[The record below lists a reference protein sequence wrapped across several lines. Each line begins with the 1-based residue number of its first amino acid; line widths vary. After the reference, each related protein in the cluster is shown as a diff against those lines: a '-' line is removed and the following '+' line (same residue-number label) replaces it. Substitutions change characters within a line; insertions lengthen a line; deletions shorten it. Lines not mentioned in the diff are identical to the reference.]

1 MLDANSVFRVD
12 GIVAV
17 VTGGGTGIGWNM
29 AEALAVNGARK
40 VYILGRRLDVL
51 KQGAAKYPDVM
62 VPLVCDVTSKESL
75 QSAVD
80 QVSKDIGYINLLIAN
95 SGIAGPANHYNPSL
109 PLPDLRS
116 QLLSA
121 SMEDFTKT
129 LHVNVTG
136 AWFTMA
142 SFLEL
147 LDAGNK
153 HAVSGE
159 AGAFGAP
166 VKEGVKVPSIQS
178 QVVFISSLAAF
189 SRGHWTAPS
198 YGGSKAAIMQL
209 MKHASTN
216 LVRHGI
222 RANALAPG
230 LFPSEL
236 TTELL
241 SGRKPEEETPDDHR
255 WIPVQ
260 KFGGEEEM
268 AGAILYLASR
278 AGSFTNGMVLLN
290 DGGRASIIPATY

>member
-1 MLDANSVFRVD
+1 
-12 GIVAV
+12 
-17 VTGGGTGIGWNM
+17 M

-62 VPLVCDVTSKESL
+62 VPIVCDVTSKESL
-75 QSAVD
+75 QSAVE
-80 QVSKDIGYINLLIAN
+80 QVSQDIGYINLLIAN
-95 SGIAGPANHYNPSL
+95 SGIAGQTNHYNQSL
-109 PLPDLRS
+109 SLPDLRT

-121 SMEDFTKT
+121 SMEDFTQT

-153 HAVSGE
+153 HAVSGTD
-159 AGAFGAP
+159 GAFGAP

-178 QVVFISSLAAF
+178 QVVFTSSLAAF
-189 SRGHWTAPS
+189 SRAHWTSPS
-198 YGGSKAAIMQL
+198 YSGSKAAIMHL

-216 LVRHGI
+216 LVRYGI

-230 LFPSEL
+230 
-236 TTELL
+236 
-241 SGRKPEEETPDDHR
+241 RR
-255 WIPVQ
+255 W
-260 KFGGEEEM
+260 
-268 AGAILYLASR
+268 S
-278 AGSFTNGMVLLN
+278 
-290 DGGRASIIPATY
+290 